1 MYPPARYGSMKLN
14 KFKVKSFTE
23 KKKENEGLINGGYF
37 ILNYKI
43 FKFIK
48 SDATIWEQEPIKK
61 LVSTNQLAAY
71 KHNGFWLPMDNLKEY
86 RNLNELWNKKSTG
99 RYGKERFN

>member
-1 MYPPARYGSMKLN
+1 MVS
-14 KFKVKSFTE
+14 
-23 KKKENEGLINGGYF
+23 YF

-71 KHNGFWLPMDNLKEY
+71 KHNGFGCQWIILKNTEI
-86 RNLNELWNKKSTG
+86 
-99 RYGKERFN
+99 